1 MIKSVVHADE
11 IALWWQKEWGLS
23 EKADYRLWVDGQ
35 EYKCGESTHYIMKN
49 LVAETDYAIR
59 LERVDCKGERV
70 CLDECTLRTS
80 RNRKRIDVTKAPY
93 FAVGDGKTM
102 NTIAIQKAID
112 DCKANESVYIPQGV
126 FLTGAL
132 TIHSDMELYVDEGAT
147 LQGSVNISDYL
158 PKIKSRYGG
167 KECECYQSL
176 LNVGRIDR
184 NGDYNVRNVVIRGK
198 GAILGGGKELAVNT
212 IETESGTLFNLREFS
227 SGKNLQV
234 LNAWRSRGRLLQT
247 CNTQNI
253 VIAGVTIGMGASWNL
268 HFIYSKDI
276 TTYDC
281 NIVSQGVNN
290 GDGWDPDS
298 SVNCV
303 VFATEFNTYDDC
315 IAIKSGKNPE
325 GNIINKPSENI
336 FVFDCIMNGGHG
348 MAIGSEMSGGVRNVR
363 IWNCDLT
370 KTHNGIEVKAT
381 RKRGGYVRDI
391 RVGNC
396 KLSRLE
402 VHSVPY
408 NDDGEGSLIPPIFE
422 NFYFEDLEVEGQ
434 FFLPSQTVI
443 CPAIEIIG
451 FGEDSPVT
459 NVELKNVI
467 AKRQDDA
474 TPAFD
479 LRFVKNLQ
487 TEKIMVI

>member
-1 MIKSVVHADE
+1 MIKSIIHADE
-11 IALWWQKEWGLS
+11 IALWWEKEWGLS
-23 EKADYRLWVDGQ
+23 EKADYRLLIDGQ
-35 EYKCGESTHYIMKN
+35 EYMCGENTHCIIKN
-49 LVAETDYAIR
+49 MAAETEYSVR
-59 LERVDCKGERV
+59 LERINAKGERS
-70 CLDECTLRTS
+70 CLDEIVLKTPKA
-80 RNRKRIDVTKAPY
+80 RKRIDITKAPY
-93 FAVGDGKTM
+93 FAVGDGKTL
-102 NTIAIQKAID
+102 NTQAIQKAID
-112 DCKANESVYIPQGV
+112 DCKENESIYIPKGV

-132 TIHSDMELYVDEGAT
+132 TLHSDMELYVDEGAT
-147 LQGSVNISDYL
+147 LQGTANFFDYL
-158 PKIKSRYGG
+158 PKRKTRYEG

-176 LNVGRIDR
+176 LNVGNIDR
-184 NGDYNVRNVVIRGK
+184 NGDYNARNIVIRGK
-198 GAILGGGKELAVNT
+198 GAILGGGKELAANI
-212 IETESGTLFNLREFS
+212 IETESGQPFSLKEFS
-227 SGKNLQV
+227 SGKNLLV

-247 CNTQNI
+247 CNAENI
-253 VIAGVTIGMGASWNL
+253 VLAGVKIGMGASWNL

-276 TTYDC
+276 TTYGC

-298 SVNCV
+298 SVNCAI
-303 VFATEFNTYDDC
+303 FATEFNTYDDC

-325 GNIINKPSENI
+325 GNIVNKPSENI
-336 FVFDCIMNGGHG
+336 FVFDCTMNGGHG
-348 MAIGSEMSGGVRNVR
+348 MAIGSEMSGGVRNVQ

-370 KTHNGIEVKAT
+370 KTHNGVEVKAT
-381 RKRGGYVRDI
+381 RKRGGYVKDI

-408 NDDGEGSLIPPIFE
+408 NDDGEGSLTPPVFD

-451 FGEDSPVT
+451 FGEDAPVT
-459 NVELKNVI
+459 NVVLKNVI
-467 AKRQDDA
+467 AKRQDDT

-479 LRFVKNLQ
+479 LRFVENLK
-487 TEKIMVI
+487 TEKVIVH